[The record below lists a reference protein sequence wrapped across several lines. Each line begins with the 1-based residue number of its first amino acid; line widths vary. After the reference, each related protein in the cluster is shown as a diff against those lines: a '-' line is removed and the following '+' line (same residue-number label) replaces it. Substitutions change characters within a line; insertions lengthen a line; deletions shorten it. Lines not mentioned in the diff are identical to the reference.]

1 MPDFETRTP
10 QQQDRPN
17 KLRSMLAATKLR
29 IAWVANKLRPLL
41 IGGGVLLFVA
51 AVLVGPR
58 IYSSPPQK
66 TSEAEHCAGNGGTD
80 RLQARHAE
88 VSNGKIAFVREFGD
102 ATYGDATSSDIYVI
116 DEEGNN
122 ETRLTHTAR
131 FEEGLVWS
139 PDGEKIAFIAGVPSD
154 IYVMDAD
161 GTDQTRL
168 APSPATRWAP
178 AWSPDGKRMVFLSG
192 PDIHVMDADGTDQT
206 IITSN
211 GSGQGDQTR
220 KTNTYA
226 PVWSPD
232 GKKIGFAS
240 KTVKVTSASA
250 SAGSS
255 SASAGPSSAPAEGLT
270 GIYISNADGTGLCK
284 LTSISDTH
292 AGEAGPTWSPDGNKI
307 AFYDPHAIYLIN
319 DDGTGRKA
327 LTGNILDPPLQAW
340 SPDGERIAFVKG
352 LKLYVINADGTGMRR
367 LASYAADSVPPP
379 TWSPDGEKIAFPCPG
394 PVGTEFC
401 VINADGTGLKHIVYY
416 DVPSAAWGRE

>member
-1 MPDFETRTP
+1 
-10 QQQDRPN
+10 
-17 KLRSMLAATKLR
+17 MLAATKLR

-66 TSEAEHCAGNGGTD
+66 TSAAEHCAGNGGTD

-131 FEEGLVWS
+131 FEESLVWS

-154 IYVMDAD
+154 IY
-161 GTDQTRL
+161 
-168 APSPATRWAP
+168 
-178 AWSPDGKRMVFLSG
+178 
-192 PDIHVMDADGTDQT
+192 VMDADGTDQT

-240 KTVKVTSASA
+240 KTVKVTSASE

-352 LKLYVINADGTGMRR
+352 LKLYVVNADGTGMRR

>member
-17 KLRSMLAATKLR
+17 KLGRSMLAATKLR

-255 SASAGPSSAPAEGLT
+255 SASAGPSSAPA
-270 GIYISNADGTGLCK
+270 
-284 LTSISDTH
+284 
-292 AGEAGPTWSPDGNKI
+292 AGPTWSPDGNKI

-340 SPDGERIAFVKG
+340 SPDGE
-352 LKLYVINADGTGMRR
+352 
-367 LASYAADSVPPP
+367 
-379 TWSPDGEKIAFPCPG
+379 
-394 PVGTEFC
+394 
-401 VINADGTGLKHIVYY
+401 
-416 DVPSAAWGRE
+416 

>member
-161 GTDQTRL
+161 GTNQTRLAPSPATRWAPAWSPDGKRMVFLSGPDIHVMDADGTDQDRL

-226 PVWSPD
+226 P
-232 GKKIGFAS
+232 
-240 KTVKVTSASA
+240 
-250 SAGSS
+250 
-255 SASAGPSSAPAEGLT
+255 
-270 GIYISNADGTGLCK
+270 
-284 LTSISDTH
+284 
-292 AGEAGPTWSPDGNKI
+292 
-307 AFYDPHAIYLIN
+307 
-319 DDGTGRKA
+319 
-327 LTGNILDPPLQAW
+327 
-340 SPDGERIAFVKG
+340 
-352 LKLYVINADGTGMRR
+352 
-367 LASYAADSVPPP
+367 
-379 TWSPDGEKIAFPCPG
+379 
-394 PVGTEFC
+394 
-401 VINADGTGLKHIVYY
+401 
-416 DVPSAAWGRE
+416 